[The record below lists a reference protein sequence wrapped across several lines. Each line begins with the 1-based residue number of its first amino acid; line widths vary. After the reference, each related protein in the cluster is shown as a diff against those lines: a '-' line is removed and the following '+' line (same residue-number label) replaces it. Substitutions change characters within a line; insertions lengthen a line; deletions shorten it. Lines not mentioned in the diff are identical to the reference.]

1 MSPTDVVS
9 QEQTTPARTKVV
21 NDFSIQVATVNG
33 SGSQTA
39 NLVLLRSILL
49 MGIPVSGKNMFPSNI
64 AGLPTWYTIRASKR
78 GYIGRKKEVDFLVAM
93 NPETA
98 KEDVLTLDAG
108 AAVVYD
114 EPLKLNA
121 LRSDL
126 TFYPVPFDKLVT
138 AVCPD
143 AKLRRL
149 VRNMIYDGVLAKLL
163 GIDMSLMEQALGKQL
178 GKKAKAVT
186 LNQGALKAGFDYAE
200 ATFTKQDPFHIE
212 RMNETSGKILIEG
225 NAAAAIGCMMA
236 GVTVVA
242 WYPITPSS
250 SLCESL
256 IGYMRKYRIDKETG
270 KATFAIVQAEDEI
283 ASLGMVIGAG
293 WAGARAMTA
302 TAGPGISLMS
312 EFAGLAYYAETPA
325 VIFDV
330 QRVGPSTGLP
340 TRTAQG
346 DLLSTAFLSH
356 GDTKHILLIPS
367 SVEECYEMAM
377 AAFDLSEGFQT
388 PIFVMMDL
396 DLGMNN
402 WMSGGFEYP
411 TRPIDRGKLLTP
423 EVLKKIG
430 EWGRY
435 KDVDG
440 DGIPYRTVPG
450 DGMPAFFTR
459 GSGHNAKAQYS
470 ERPDDYVDNM
480 DRLARKFETA
490 RTRVPAPIV
499 ETNKKAKIGIIGY
512 GTSHWAISE
521 SRDQLREE
529 TNVETSYLR
538 VRAYPFNEDL
548 LNFIDAHERLY
559 VVDQQT
565 EGSWVAMTV
574 WGADYLGWN
583 LRCIYGYRGT
593 QETLLALRRGEIDMW
608 GSTNAKLVRDLVK
621 DGLVDVITQQD
632 SERRSDF
639 PDVPTFIELL
649 GNKRPSGAAWEAYLA
664 WAGPTSV
671 DKFLVAPAGTPKEIV
686 TLLRQAF
693 NNMAKDDQ
701 FKAQAATFFG
711 DEWRVISGEKTGA
724 LIREVTTISPE
735 AQNFLTQ
742 IRRKYELP
750 LGTAE

>member
-1 MSPTDVVS
+1 MSPSDLAV
-9 QEQTTPARTKVV
+9 QEQRAASGKSRVV

-49 MGIPVSGKNMFPSNI
+49 MGVPVSGKNMFPSNI

-93 NPETA
+93 NAETA

-114 EPLKLNA
+114 EPLKLNT
-121 LRSDL
+121 LRNDL
-126 TFYPVPFDKLVT
+126 VFYPVPFDKLV
-138 AVCPD
+138 APVCPD

-149 VRNMIYDGVLAKLL
+149 VRNMIYDGILAKLL
-163 GIDMSLMEQALGKQL
+163 GIDLKLMEQALAKQL
-178 GKKAKAVT
+178 GRKAKAVT
-186 LNQGALKAGFDYAE
+186 LNQGALKAGWDYAE
-200 ATFTKQDPFHIE
+200 ATFTKQDPFVIE
-212 RMNETSGKILIEG
+212 PMNETAGKILIEG

-256 IGYMRKYRIDKETG
+256 IGYMKRYRLDKTTG

-283 ASLGMVIGAG
+283 ASLGMVVGAG

-356 GDTKHILLIPS
+356 GDTKHVMLIPC
-367 SVEECYEMAM
+367 SVEECYEMAQQ
-377 AAFDLSEGFQT
+377 AFDLAELLQT
-388 PIFVMMDL
+388 PVFVMLDL

-402 WMSGGFEYP
+402 WMSEGFKYP
-411 TRPIDRGKLLTP
+411 EKPISRGKLLTKDA
-423 EVLKKIG
+423 LARLG

-450 DGMPAFFTR
+450 DGMPAYFTR
-459 GSGHNAKAQYS
+459 GSGHNAKGQYS
-470 ERPDDYVDNM
+470 ERPDDYVENM
-480 DRLARKFETA
+480 DRLSRKFETA
-490 RTRVPAPIV
+490 RAHVAKPAIDRVAG
-499 ETNKKAKIGIIGY
+499 AKIGIIGY
-512 GTSHWAISE
+512 GTSHWAITE

-529 TNVETSYLR
+529 TDVKTSYYRL
-538 VRAYPFNEDL
+538 RAYPFTDDL
-548 LNFIDAHERLY
+548 AAFVDAHERVY
-559 VVDQQT
+559 VVEQNRDAQMLQLMRLELNPERVSKLRSVLHYNGLPIDARSVT
-565 EGSWVAMTV
+565 DDVLSQEGFEVAKKTV
-574 WGADYLGWN
+574 TKVSAGSAG
-583 LRCIYGYRGT
+583 
-593 QETLLALRRGEIDMW
+593 GE
-608 GSTNAKLVRDLVK
+608 
-621 DGLVDVITQQD
+621 
-632 SERRSDF
+632 
-639 PDVPTFIELL
+639 
-649 GNKRPSGAAWEAYLA
+649 
-664 WAGPTSV
+664 
-671 DKFLVAPAGTPKEIV
+671 
-686 TLLRQAF
+686 
-693 NNMAKDDQ
+693 
-701 FKAQAATFFG
+701 
-711 DEWRVISGEKTGA
+711 
-724 LIREVTTISPE
+724 
-735 AQNFLTQ
+735 
-742 IRRKYELP
+742 
-750 LGTAE
+750 